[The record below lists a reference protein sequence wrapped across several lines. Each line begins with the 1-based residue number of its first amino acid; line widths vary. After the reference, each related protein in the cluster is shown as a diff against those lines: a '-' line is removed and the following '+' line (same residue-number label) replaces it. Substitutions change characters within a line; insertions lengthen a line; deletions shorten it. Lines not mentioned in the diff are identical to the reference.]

1 MDKQDNRMN
10 RRDFLKIVGISTAGT
25 AVALSGCSP
34 KESTETAAEG
44 PVPTGKMTYRNFPP
58 SKDQCLSWATDA
70 CAGLRFPHPKREG
83 MSSTRNR

>member
-44 PVPTGKMTYRNFPP
+44 PVPTGKMTYRNF
-58 SKDQCLSWATDA
+58 TDV
-70 CAGLRFPHPKREG
+70 CAGLRFPHPRKAET
-83 MSSTRNR
+83 SSTRNR